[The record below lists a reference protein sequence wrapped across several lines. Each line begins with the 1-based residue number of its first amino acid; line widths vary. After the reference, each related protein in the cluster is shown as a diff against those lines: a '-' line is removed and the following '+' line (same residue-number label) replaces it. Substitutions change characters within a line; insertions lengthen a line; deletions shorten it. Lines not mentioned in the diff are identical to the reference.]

1 MKPIEICQANK
12 GICKMHVFGKICP
25 LDPFQGGFYCPDTC
39 EHKID
44 GVCTVRG
51 FFLSK
56 MTGRRTCPWMYGA
69 VKIHPDFIKEIRDES
84 NKERS

>member
-56 MTGRRTCPWMYGA
+56 MTGRRTCLGCM
-69 VKIHPDFIKEIRDES
+69 EQL
-84 NKERS
+84 RSILILLRR